1 MVYITSDLFGGAST
15 HNFEDT
21 AASTHWTSMTDSPH
35 TAGLGKRKRL
45 EGDDG
50 PSLYGNYTSSFSDTT
65 ANSKSSNCMHQQRSS
80 PSSRG
85 FARLHAHSASSFETN
100 RNHAYPMFST
110 SERRP
115 VKQMKRLSPKASL
128 AKSTSHLMD
137 IDLDLPPTVPKAD
150 THSHPV
156 TDLRSCHA
164 CKSAPKRRKDLE
176 NYLDCRRCDGRT
188 CYICARQCFGGCG
201 KAVCKK
207 CIVEVGE
214 EGDPWCL
221 DCYARKI
228 NT

>member
-1 MVYITSDLFGGAST
+1 
-15 HNFEDT
+15 
-21 AASTHWTSMTDSPH
+21 
-35 TAGLGKRKRL
+35 
-45 EGDDG
+45 
-50 PSLYGNYTSSFSDTT
+50 
-65 ANSKSSNCMHQQRSS
+65 MHQQRSS

-85 FARLHAHSASSFETN
+85 FARLHTHSASSIESN
-100 RNHAYPMFST
+100 RNLTYPVFSASPLFPI

-115 VKQMKRLSPKASL
+115 VKQVKRLSPKASL
-128 AKSTSHLMD
+128 IKSTSHLMD
-137 IDLDLPPTVPKAD
+137 VDLELPSSIPKAD
-150 THSHPV
+150 THAHPV

-164 CKSAPKRRKDLE
+164 CRSAPKRRKDLE

-221 DCYARKI
+221 DCYAR
-228 NT
+228 NLNS

>member
-1 MVYITSDLFGGAST
+1 VRELLST
-15 HNFEDT
+15 FKTFVLT
-21 AASTHWTSMTDSPH
+21 AHRH
-35 TAGLGKRKRL
+35 
-45 EGDDG
+45 
-50 PSLYGNYTSSFSDTT
+50 
-65 ANSKSSNCMHQQRSS
+65 CMHQQRSS

-85 FARLHAHSASSFETN
+85 FARLHTHSASSIESN
-100 RNHAYPMFST
+100 RNLTYPVFSASPLFPI

-115 VKQMKRLSPKASL
+115 VKQVKRLSPKASL
-128 AKSTSHLMD
+128 IKSTSHLMD
-137 IDLDLPPTVPKAD
+137 VDLELPSSIPKAD
-150 THSHPV
+150 THAHPV

-164 CKSAPKRRKDLE
+164 CRSAPKRRKDLE

-221 DCYARKI
+221 GCYAR
-228 NT
+228 NLNS